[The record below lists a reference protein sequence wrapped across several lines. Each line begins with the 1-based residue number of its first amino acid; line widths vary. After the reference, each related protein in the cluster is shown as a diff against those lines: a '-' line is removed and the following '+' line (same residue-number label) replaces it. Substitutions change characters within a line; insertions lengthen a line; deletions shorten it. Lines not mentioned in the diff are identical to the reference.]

1 LARRSGRGRSRRR
14 GGKKNQNQQQQQQ
27 ADAPRDAK
35 GRSDSSSRKQRPKP
49 KKRVFDPEKH
59 YMPPPVPQRE
69 YEPDPITG
77 EPIDNIYTAITEPTT
92 GKPANFDSILKQL
105 EEQEELGPNERIV
118 YVGKGEFG
126 VLQENRSGGRGSDQ
140 PRFFIRKRI
149 TIEDEYEKYEWRKEL
164 SPGISRDYKPSPE
177 PLSELF
183 DEAEAIVKDSGY
195 GKAHPSIY
203 LPKTD

>member
-14 GGKKNQNQQQQQQ
+14 GGKKKQNQQQEKTQVT
-27 ADAPRDAK
+27 APRDVT
-35 GRSDSSSRKQRPKP
+35 GRSESSRKPRPKS

-105 EEQEELGPNERIV
+105 EEQEELGPGERII

-126 VLQENRSGGRGSDQ
+126 VLQENKSGRKASDQ

-164 SPGISRDYKPSPE
+164 SPGISRDYTPAPE

-183 DEAEAIVKDSGY
+183 DEAEAIVKDSGF